1 MNQTELR
8 NHIREAEDQLKQL
21 QRKVARLEQYITAGK
36 RLLSKETD
44 DDDAAVPK
52 RKMRRN
58 ALAAKIKPL
67 LSGGALHVSEI
78 VTRLEETGTDLSKS
92 KNKEATVASALIRR
106 PEDFERVAPNKFA
119 LRSKAA

>member
-8 NHIREAEDQLKQL
+8 NHIREAEDQLKQF
-21 QRKVARLEQYITAGK
+21 QRKAARLEQYITAGK

-44 DDDAAVPK
+44 DDEVAVPK
-52 RKMRRN
+52 RKIRRN
-58 ALAAKIKPL
+58 ALAAKIRPL
-67 LSGGALHVSEI
+67 LNDGALHVSEI
-78 VTRLEETGTDLSKS
+78 VNRLEANGIDLSKS

-119 LRSKAA
+119 LRGKAA